1 MTTSMTQEREDLGL
15 RLPWWVQP
23 LNRVLLALNG
33 VGIPVPMAHVLRM
46 TGRRTGKQRDVVI
59 TLFEHDGQRYVIV
72 GIPGS
77 KWTPNV
83 RPTGTADLLHGRKV
97 TPVRL
102 TEVTDPAEKRRV
114 MRAYPSIQP
123 PGVIP
128 FRIMGHVKSSDPN
141 EWEAAAAKVELF
153 RIDPR

>member
-1 MTTSMTQEREDLGL
+1 MTTARNVSEL
-15 RLPWWVQP
+15 RLPWWVPP

-33 VGIPVPMAHVLRM
+33 IGIPVPMAHVLRLK
-46 TGRRTGKQRDVVI
+46 GRRTGKERKVVI
-59 TLFEHDGQRYVIV
+59 TPFTHDGQQYVIV

-77 KWTPNV
+77 AWTPNV
-83 RPTGTADLLHGRKV
+83 RPTGTADLLHGRKT

-102 TEVTDPAEKRRV
+102 TEVTDPVEKRRI

-128 FRIMGHVKSSDPN
+128 FRIMGHVSSSHPE
-141 EWEAAAAKVELF
+141 EWENAGSLVELF
-153 RIDPR
+153 RIDPAE